1 MKKQEI
7 RKEKGITLVALVVTI
22 IVLIILAG
30 VTLNIVLD
38 QNGIIN
44 KIQQA
49 KEETKKS
56 EIQDEIALALSS
68 VQIQHAGDLE
78 EVASEELQNELGE
91 QYIVYPAEKFEVY
104 NKKYNYLYK
113 ITSDNSIEFIGEY
126 SIQTTTKTG
135 NSNTPVILSEKGVED
150 VKLEYSEG
158 QNISILGVNRL
169 NINKA
174 NFLMNVQRDLQTITK
189 ENNGIKIHSEQLET
203 ILGNGYAYYD
213 YIAELDGKLWLS
225 CEASASNV
233 SDIGMRIELNGEMQ
247 QLCRGEGKLA
257 ESVNVKKGDRVRLI
271 FYSHISSSE
280 SNTLYYKNI
289 MLQYEILTSYQEYSE
304 DIKSVSN
311 KVRTIVLDESVSK
324 DDFESVTTST
334 SGKYRLKYK
343 ALSVTDAADKVL
355 PDSSEQIADITVEGI
370 DLISSTDTYNNQIG
384 LAILPTGEI
393 MLYLGDDWNRD
404 TIEEYLT
411 LNPITI
417 QYQNNETEFIGIDS
431 TDSVTT
437 GYIITS
443 DEQFTVSYS
452 YLVKNEEK
460 KTSLV
465 CFGDSITGIFTNET
479 DYPYMITN
487 SSNIKAY
494 NVGFAGCRWTDHTS
508 ANYMPFSMNRLV
520 DSICSGDFS
529 LQESTASNCGDI
541 YVERLNTLKN
551 IDFTKV
557 DYVTIFY
564 GTNDWGSNSI
574 LKSEDDLNTSEK
586 QRTNVEDAMK
596 YSVSKLKEKYPNLE
610 IIIITPYW
618 RYLNN
623 NDSDTVPNSNGD
635 YLHDYSNYMENI
647 AYNDCKVQTINFYN
661 ELDINISNYLEYLPD
676 GTHPNE
682 KLKHIIA
689 TYIINKINNSN

>member
-1 MKKQEI
+1 MTGK
-7 RKEKGITLVALVVTI
+7 
-22 IVLIILAG
+22 
-30 VTLNIVLD
+30 
-38 QNGIIN
+38 NGLLTRA
-44 KIQQA
+44 QQA
-49 KEETKKS
+49 KTETEKS
-56 EIQDEIALALSS
+56 EIKDEISVALSS
-68 VQIQHAGDLE
+68 AQIQHEGDLE
-78 EVASEELQNELGE
+78 EITFEELQKELGE
-91 QYIVYPAEKFEVY
+91 QYVVYPAEKFEVY
-104 NKKYNYLYK
+104 NKKYNYLYRV
-113 ITSDNSIEFIGEY
+113 TADNIIEYIGEY
-126 SIQTTTKTG
+126 SVQTTTKTG
-135 NSNTPVILSEKGVED
+135 NSNTPVILSEKGIDD

-169 NINKA
+169 NIDKT
-174 NFLMNVQRDLQTITK
+174 NFLINVQKDLQTVTK

-203 ILGNGYAYYD
+203 TLGNGYAYYD

-257 ESVNVKKGDRVRLI
+257 ESVNVKKGDKVRLI
-271 FYSHISSSE
+271 FYSHISSSA

-289 MLQYEILTSYQEYSE
+289 MLQYGNLTSFQEYSG
-304 DIKSVSN
+304 DIKSISN
-311 KVRTIVLDESVSK
+311 NISTIILDGNVSK

-343 ALSVTDAADKVL
+343 ASGLTNVANNVL
-355 PDSSEQIADITVEGI
+355 PSSSSQLADITVEGI
-370 DLISSTDTYNNQIG
+370 ELISSTDTYYNKIG

-393 MLYLGDDWNRD
+393 MLYLGDDWNRN
-404 TIEEYLT
+404 TIQEYLS
-411 LNPITI
+411 LHPITI
-417 QYQNNETEFIGIDS
+417 KYKNNETEFIGISS
-431 TDSVTT
+431 TDLITT
-437 GYIITS
+437 GHTIIS
-443 DEQFTVSYS
+443 DEPFTVSYS
-452 YLVKNEEK
+452 YLGENEEK

-465 CFGDSITGIFTNET
+465 CFGDSITGMFTNET

-487 SSNIKAY
+487 SSNIQAY

-541 YVERLNTLKN
+541 YVERLNILKN

-564 GTNDWGSNSI
+564 GTNDWGSDTI

-623 NDSDTVPNSNGD
+623 NDSDTIPNSNGD
-635 YLHDYSNYMENI
+635 YLHDYSNYMEDI

-661 ELDINISNYLEYLPD
+661 ELDINVSNYLEYLPD

-689 TYIINKINNSN
+689 EYIINKINS